1 MIDVAERTLRGIGL
15 LSALQPA
22 SLRLIET
29 ACTWRRVGAGQRLI
43 DHNDTSDDVFF
54 IVSGSLRIIIYA
66 PNGRAVLFRAMKPGD
81 VIGQLSALDGK
92 PRSASAEATSS
103 ALVAQMSGRAF
114 RALVEREPALARALL
129 SQSIAYVRELSSRI
143 YEFSSLAV
151 IERVH
156 AELLRLAQE
165 AGVDGNTVVIT
176 PAPRHADIA
185 NRIATH
191 REAVS
196 RELSRLGRMGLIE
209 RQGKSLVVCDLQML
223 IRIAGG
229 SIATA
234 L

>member
-1 MIDVAERTLRGIGL
+1 MVDVAERTLRGIGL
-15 LSALQPA
+15 LSALQAA
-22 SLRLIET
+22 SLRSLEK

-43 DHNDTSDDVFF
+43 NHDDTSDDVFF

-81 VIGQLSALDGK
+81 VIGQFSALDGK
-92 PRSASAEATSS
+92 PRSASAEATMP

-114 RALVEREPALARALL
+114 RALVEREPAVTRALL
-129 SQSIAYVRELSSRI
+129 SQSIAYVRELSARI

-156 AELLRLAQE
+156 GELLRLGQDARP
-165 AGVDGNTVVIT
+165 DGNRAVIA

-196 RELSRLGRMGLIE
+196 REMSRLARMGLLE
-209 RQGKSLVVCDLQML
+209 RRGKALV
-223 IRIAGG
+223 IADM
-229 SIATA
+229 AA
-234 L
+234 LARLAAPVADRPL